1 MSPSFFQEISSF
13 ASAFPG
19 IDLSAMPRIS
29 EQFCHIPSV
38 SRSRTTLWPKLSIKY
53 PELFSTV
60 FSRSNGSVVS
70 LREQEETRSRILSDA
85 MMRGASGCA
94 SDASQ
99 TIAASYTDIDR
110 LYKKILLLFPHEQF
124 VHAFRV
130 KDVVL
135 TDTLVG
141 AAFPR
146 WVTDVVGARVVPR
159 DVRAFPSMIR
169 AFEDAF
175 ADDILFKLNTFPFAD
190 DVMLCE
196 IGPFSIP
203 YRAVHYYL
211 PLGSYCFEVQFRS
224 PAIDVWSAIHHD
236 TMYKPRVPLS
246 TASRDALMRFGEECC
261 VVDAYG
267 MLEGHEL
274 IL

>member
-29 EQFCHIPSV
+29 EQFSRIPSALRFRAV
-38 SRSRTTLWPKLSIKY
+38 LWPKLSATHS
-53 PELFSTV
+53 ELFSPV
-60 FSRSNGSVVS
+60 FSRSNGAVVS
-70 LREQEETRSRILSDA
+70 VREQEETRSQILNDA
-85 MMRGASGCA
+85 VARGASGCA
-94 SDASQ
+94 LDAFQ
-99 TIAASYTDIDR
+99 TIAGSHADINR
-110 LYKKILLLFPHEQF
+110 LYKKILLLFPPERF
-124 VHAFRV
+124 THAFRV

-135 TDTLVG
+135 TDALVG

-159 DVRAFPSMIR
+159 DIRAFPDAIHL
-169 AFEDAF
+169 FEQTF
-175 ADDILFKLNTFPFAD
+175 ADDILFKVNTFPMTD
-190 DVMLCE
+190 DAMLRD

-211 PLGSYCFEVQFRS
+211 PLGLHCFEIQLRS

-246 TASRDALMRFGEECC
+246 ASSRDALMRFGEECC

-267 MLEGHEL
+267 MLEGR
-274 IL
+274 

>member
-29 EQFCHIPSV
+29 EQFSGIPFGL
-38 SRSRTTLWPKLSIKY
+38 RSRAVLWPKLSTKY
-53 PELFSTV
+53 PELFSPV
-60 FSRSNGSVVS
+60 FSRSNGAFVSVC
-70 LREQEETRSRILSDA
+70 EQEDTRGRILNDA
-85 MMRGASGCA
+85 VARGVSGCA
-94 SDASQ
+94 SDAFRA
-99 TIAASYTDIDR
+99 IADSYADIDR
-110 LYKKILLLFPHEQF
+110 LYKKILLLFPREQF

-135 TDTLVG
+135 AGTLAD

-175 ADDILFKLNTFPFAD
+175 ADDILFKLNTFPLAD

-196 IGPFSIP
+196 IGLFSIP

-267 MLEGHEL
+267 MLDVDE
-274 IL
+274 